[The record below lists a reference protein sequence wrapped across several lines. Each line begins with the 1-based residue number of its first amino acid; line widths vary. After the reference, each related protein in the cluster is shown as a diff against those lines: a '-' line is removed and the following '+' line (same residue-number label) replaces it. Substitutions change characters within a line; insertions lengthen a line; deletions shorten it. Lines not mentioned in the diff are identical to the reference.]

1 MYTFLLVDNLSSVRA
16 EVHADF
22 SQNLVHGNCSLWPMV
37 VLFCLF
43 TDTEVFLA
51 GPESLV
57 FPAAQLGY
65 LTMQCVRAQKQ
76 QM

>member
-1 MYTFLLVDNLSSVRA
+1 MRIFHRTWSREIALCGPWLCYSACLRTA
-16 EVHADF
+16 EF
-22 SQNLVHGNCSLWPMV
+22 N
-37 VLFCLF
+37 
-43 TDTEVFLA
+43 TEVFLA

-65 LTMQCVRAQKQ
+65 LTMRCVRAQKQ

>member
-1 MYTFLLVDNLSSVRA
+1 
-16 EVHADF
+16 
-22 SQNLVHGNCSLWPMV
+22 MV
-37 VLFCLF
+37 VLFWLF
-43 TDTEVFLA
+43 MDTEVFLA

-65 LTMQCVRAQKQ
+65 LTMRCVRAQKQ

>member
-1 MYTFLLVDNLSSVRA
+1 MLIFDRA
-16 EVHADF
+16 WSMEIALCGPWLCY
-22 SQNLVHGNCSLWPMV
+22 SG
-37 VLFCLF
+37 CLR
-43 TDTEVFLA
+43 TAGSNSAVFLA

-65 LTMQCVRAQKQ
+65 LTMRCVRAQKQ